1 MILLLLIGILIL
13 SIVGGI
19 LFTKL
24 SRYAS
29 DLWILIPIVTGLISG
44 IMFLAL
50 SGTCISNHI
59 TAAPDV
65 AEYTKHYESLVY
77 QVENNLYADDI
88 TAAAKRDLVTE
99 VQKWN
104 CDLASKKELS
114 HNLWLGILYPD
125 IYDQFNFISLDKLR
139 SGE

>member
-24 SRYAS
+24 YRH
-29 DLWILIPIVTGLISG
+29 DPELWLLIPIITGIASGVT
-44 IMFLAL
+44 FLVL
-50 SGTCISNHI
+50 SIICLTNHI
-59 TAAPDV
+59 TAVPDV
-65 AEYTKHYESLVY
+65 ASYTKHYESLVY

-99 VQKWN
+99 VQRWN